1 MLRAVIPQSRAEI
14 MAVRSTKV
22 SAIRGDA
29 TKGEIAERDMVVPA
43 SSMIQPSHARFVRG
57 SQAASVNMQARFG
70 VLVGSSAM
78 LGFEVSGCKRS
89 D

>member
-1 MLRAVIPQSRAEI
+1 
-14 MAVRSTKV
+14 MAVRSAKV

-43 SSMIQPSHARFVRG
+43 SSMIQPSPARFVRG
-57 SQAASVNMQARFG
+57 SQAASVNMQDRFG
-70 VLVGSSAM
+70 ALVGSSAM
-78 LGFEVSGCKRS
+78 LGLGFSGCKRG